1 MKVRR
6 PAQAGAFYAGSGAAL
21 RSEVERCFTHR
32 LGPGSLPSVS
42 AGPRQI
48 VGMVCPHA
56 GYVYSGPV
64 AAHAYWRLAADGKPD
79 RVVILGPN
87 HTGYGS
93 GLSVMTE
100 GVWETP
106 LGGVEID
113 SDLAG
118 RIVRSSKMIDVSELA
133 HRYEHSIEVQLP
145 FLQYLYG
152 SEFRF
157 VPLCMMMQDLETSRE
172 VGEALAS
179 ALGSG
184 GLVIASTDLTHYEP
198 KRSAERKDRM
208 VVESVTRLDEAG
220 LWTVVEGEGVS
231 MCGYGP
237 VIAAMVS
244 AKKLG
249 ASRAELLKYSTSGDV
264 SGDTREV
271 VGYASMVLVK

>member
-1 MKVRR
+1 
-6 PAQAGAFYAGSGAAL
+6 
-21 RSEVERCFTHR
+21 
-32 LGPGSLPSVS
+32 
-42 AGPRQI
+42 
-48 VGMVCPHA
+48 
-56 GYVYSGPV
+56 
-64 AAHAYWRLAADGKPD
+64 
-79 RVVILGPN
+79 
-87 HTGYGS
+87 
-93 GLSVMTE
+93 MTE

-118 RIVRSSKMIDVSELA
+118 RIVRSSKIIDVSELA

-179 ALGSG
+179 ALGSR
-184 GLVIASTDLTHYEP
+184 GLIIASTDLTHYEP
-198 KRSAERKDRM
+198 QRSAERKDRM